1 MQRALVRFLS
11 RGISQH
17 KKETELE
24 NAVEY
29 MSCGEEDT
37 CHLTTL

>member
-1 MQRALVRFLS
+1 MPSNHSLVSLS
-11 RGISQH
+11 Q
-17 KKETELE
+17 LE

-37 CHLTTL
+37 CHLTTP